1 MAKAMMVNRFLNAG
15 ELTLCSL
22 KTALDAAQ
30 NIG

>member
-15 ELTLCSL
+15 ESMLCGL

>member
-1 MAKAMMVNRFLNAG
+1 MVEAMMVIRFLNAG
-15 ELTLCSL
+15 ESTLPGL